1 MKSPQ
6 RRFLQ
11 FLPAGYRACSTRL
24 RVCASVAALALA
36 VGQVQGAEPAA
47 YPSRPIRLVVSFSPG
62 GTSDT
67 LARLLGE
74 RLEAAWGQPVVVD
87 NRPGASGNIASELV
101 ARAAPDGYTLLVGGN
116 GITILPS
123 THGARAVDPVRAFSP
138 VTRLVTQPIL
148 IAINPALP
156 VATLPQL
163 VALARAEPGRLSY
176 ASPGVG
182 TTDHLAASLLW
193 TSADVQVLHI
203 PYASNGAEIK
213 DLLQGEV
220 KVAFITLGAVR
231 QLLSTGQLKALA
243 VTTANRVAAFPD
255 VPTVAESG
263 YPGYEVNSWYGV
275 LAPAGTPA
283 DIVNRL
289 NAEIVRAL
297 QLPAIREKIVALGA
311 EPVGNSPEQ
320 FASEIRS
327 LVSLWAP
334 VVKAARIP
342 VQ

>member
-1 MKSPQ
+1 MATLL
-6 RRFLQ
+6 FAAAA
-11 FLPAGYRACSTRL
+11 PAH
-24 RVCASVAALALA
+24 AADSSS
-36 VGQVQGAEPAA
+36 
-47 YPSRPIRLVVSFSPG
+47 YPNRPIRLVVSFSPG

-67 LARLLGE
+67 LARMLGE
-74 RLEAAWGQPVVVD
+74 RLEAVWGQPVVVE

-123 THGARAVDPVRAFSP
+123 THGERAIDPARAFAP
-138 VTRLVTQPIL
+138 VTKLVTQPIL

-156 VATLPQL
+156 VASLSQL
-163 VALARAEPGRLSY
+163 VALARAEPGRIAY
-176 ASPGVG
+176 ASAGVG
-182 TTDHLAASLLW
+182 TTDHLAAALLW
-193 TSADVQVLHI
+193 TRADAHLLHI
-203 PYASNGAEIK
+203 PYANNGAEIK

-231 QLLSTGQLKALA
+231 QLLPTGQLKALA
-243 VTTANRVAAFPD
+243 VTTSQRVAAFPD

-263 YPGYEVNSWYGV
+263 FPGYEVTSWYGV

-283 DIVNRL
+283 EIVDRL
-289 NAEIVRAL
+289 NGEIVQAL
-297 QLPAIREKIVALGA
+297 QLPALREKMRALGT

-320 FASEIRS
+320 FAREIRS

-334 VVKAARIP
+334 VVKAAGIP